1 MLQIT
6 ATIYIPT
13 QGRLVCGRE
22 DGSIVIVPAVQA
34 MTLLLLSTIK
44 TKGKGPFTSSDCDAA
59 AMSLQNQMYV
69 FDPVLLHKA
78 FVTATLLGDCFV
90 SNSRVMLLRF
100 WSPSRCM

>member
-1 MLQIT
+1 MQNLDIIVCNRSEPCKQYILFCISTCVFPQNQLDGKMLQIT

-44 TKGKGPFTSSDCDAA
+44 TKGNELK
-59 AMSLQNQMYV
+59 
-69 FDPVLLHKA
+69 
-78 FVTATLLGDCFV
+78 
-90 SNSRVMLLRF
+90 
-100 WSPSRCM
+100 